1 MLLMLRKCGFTLIEL
16 LMVISVIALMAG
28 MILATVSMVRK
39 SAAAAVCLSNLR
51 QIGLSLNSYASD
63 NDGFFPPHNV
73 EEPDRTNLGIDYFGN
88 WHAFIL
94 RGDATIS
101 ATDDPDWKNGKVFF
115 CPSGNWKISD
125 KGRNG
130 MPLGPDKSIPGNGSW
145 YAWHCSSYG
154 YNRWL
159 DRRETGSPYA
169 LFKDEWSYQSGQIRI
184 SQTVAVAE
192 RWAIDASGA
201 FSTSAWFNTPQQS
214 PPLTPPANA
223 DTSGNGDALRLTHS
237 GRGNSLYFDGHI
249 AREQTKEIA
258 PHPTD
263 MWSVP
268 NAYTGRF

>member
-1 MLLMLRKCGFTLIEL
+1 MMLLMLRKCGFTLIEL

-88 WHAFIL
+88 WYAFIL

-130 MPLGPDKSIPGNGSW
+130 MPLGPDKSIP
-145 YAWHCSSYG
+145 
-154 YNRWL
+154 
-159 DRRETGSPYA
+159 
-169 LFKDEWSYQSGQIRI
+169 
-184 SQTVAVAE
+184 
-192 RWAIDASGA
+192 
-201 FSTSAWFNTPQQS
+201 
-214 PPLTPPANA
+214 
-223 DTSGNGDALRLTHS
+223 
-237 GRGNSLYFDGHI
+237 
-249 AREQTKEIA
+249 
-258 PHPTD
+258 
-263 MWSVP
+263 
-268 NAYTGRF
+268 